1 VVERVTPEMFGRP
14 TAGHEARY
22 ALAAGFLR
30 PGDVVV
36 DAACGIGYGA
46 LLLDAHGDVTYYGV
60 DRDTSVVTVAERSRR
75 TFIQADLQTWQP
87 PFEFDVAVG
96 FETIEHLENY
106 EAYLDWVRRARRF
119 VIVSV
124 PIVPSKRVNPFH
136 LHDFE
141 RDDVIQLVTADER
154 WRLFQYFDQP
164 WEHSC
169 VYVFARSGVSPVD
182 TRHLV
187 GRWSRL
193 KGDVRGVT
201 ARSKARISRG
211 VRRTRSR
218 ASKARARR
226 RES

>member
-1 VVERVTPEMFGRP
+1 MVERVTPEMFARWRA

-46 LLLDAHGDVTYYGV
+46 LLLDAHDDVTYYGV
-60 DRDTSVVTVAERSRR
+60 DLDTSVIAIDEHPRR
-75 TFIQADLQTWQP
+75 TFIQADLQTWRP
-87 PFEFDVAVG
+87 SFDFDVAVG

-106 EAYLDWVRRARRF
+106 EPYLEWARRAKRY

-124 PIVPSKRVNPFH
+124 PIVPTKHDNVFH

-141 RDDVIQLVTADER
+141 RDDIIKLVTRDDQ

-169 VYVFARSGVSPVD
+169 VYVFARAGVLPVD
-182 TRHLV
+182 RRDLHGVPTREPAAS
-187 GRWSRL
+187 GPRPRRW
-193 KGDVRGVT
+193 
-201 ARSKARISRG
+201 ARAAIRR
-211 VRRTRSR
+211 VRR
-218 ASKARARR
+218 
-226 RES
+226 

>member
-1 VVERVTPEMFGRP
+1 MVERVSPEMFPRK

-46 LLLDAHGDVTYYGV
+46 LILDAHDDVTYYGV
-60 DRDTSVVTVAERSRR
+60 DRDISIVAVDAHARR
-75 TFIQADLQTWQP
+75 MFIEADLQAWQP

-106 EAYLDWVRRARRF
+106 DVYLEWIRRSRRYI
-119 VIVSV
+119 VVSV
-124 PIVPSKRVNPFH
+124 PIVPSKHVNVFH
-136 LHDFE
+136 VHDFE
-141 RDDVIQLVTADER
+141 RDDIIQLITADAE

-169 VYVFARSGVSPVD
+169 VYVFARGGAAPVD
-182 TRHLV
+182 TRDFQSL
-187 GRWSRL
+187 
-193 KGDVRGVT
+193 
-201 ARSKARISRG
+201 
-211 VRRTRSR
+211 
-218 ASKARARR
+218 
-226 RES
+226 

>member
-60 DRDTSVVTVAERSRR
+60 DIDVSVVAVAEDPRR
-75 TFIQADLQTWQP
+75 TFIEADLLEWKP

-106 EAYLDWVRRARRF
+106 EPYLDWLRRARRYI
-119 VIVSV
+119 IVSV
-124 PIVPSKRVNPFH
+124 PIVPSKHVNVFH
-136 LHDFE
+136 VHDFE
-141 RDDVIQLVTADER
+141 RDDVIQLVTADDR

-169 VYVFARSGVSPVD
+169 VYIFARSGVAPVD
-182 TRHLV
+182 PRDLL
-187 GRWSRL
+187 GRRARL
-193 KGDVRGVT
+193 RADAGAFT
-201 ARSKARISRG
+201 ARSKGWIKRR
-211 VRRTRSR
+211 VRRQAPTH
-218 ASKARARR
+218 ARR
-226 RES
+226 PR

>member
-30 PGDVVV
+30 RGDVVV

-60 DRDTSVVTVAERSRR
+60 DRDTSIVAVKERSRR
-75 TFIQADLQTWQP
+75 TFIQADLQAWQP
-87 PFEFDVAVG
+87 SFDFDVAVG

-106 EAYLDWVRRARRF
+106 GTYLDWVRRARRF

-124 PIVPSKRVNPFH
+124 PIIPTKHENVFH
-136 LHDFE
+136 VHDFK
-141 RDDVIQLVTADER
+141 RDDVVQLVTADDT
-154 WRLFQYFDQP
+154 WRLFQFFDQP

-169 VYVFARSGVSPVD
+169 IYIFARSGVTPVD
-182 TRHLV
+182 PRDL
-187 GRWSRL
+187 
-193 KGDVRGVT
+193 
-201 ARSKARISRG
+201 
-211 VRRTRSR
+211 
-218 ASKARARR
+218 RR
-226 RES
+226 RRRRFFR

>member
-1 VVERVTPEMFGRP
+1 LVERVTPGMFERRK

-46 LLLDAHGDVTYYGV
+46 LLLDAHHDVTYYGV
-60 DRDTSVVTVAERSRR
+60 DRDISVIAVEQHPRR
-75 TFIQADLQTWQP
+75 TFVEADLQRWQP

-106 EAYLDWVRRARRF
+106 QTYLDWVRRARRYI
-119 VIVSV
+119 IVSV
-124 PIVPSKRVNPFH
+124 PIIPTKHENEFH
-136 LHDFE
+136 FHDFE
-141 RDDVIQLVTADER
+141 RDDITQLVTADAE

-169 VYVFARSGVSPVD
+169 VYVFARPDVAPVEPRD
-182 TRHLV
+182 LR
-187 GRWSRL
+187 
-193 KGDVRGVT
+193 
-201 ARSKARISRG
+201 SRG
-211 VRRTRSR
+211 N
-218 ASKARARR
+218 
-226 RES
+226 

>member
-1 VVERVTPEMFGRP
+1 MFGRP

-46 LLLDAHGDVTYYGV
+46 LVLDAHGDVTYYGV
-60 DRDTSVVTVAERSRR
+60 DRDVSVVAVAEHPQR
-75 TFIQADLQTWQP
+75 TFIQADLETWQP

-96 FETIEHLENY
+96 FETIEHLHDY
-106 EAYLDWVRRARRF
+106 ETYLAWIRQAKRYIV
-119 VIVSV
+119 VSV
-124 PIVPSKRVNPFH
+124 PIVPSKHVNVFH
-136 LHDFE
+136 VHDFE
-141 RDDVIQLVTADER
+141 RDDVIQLVTADAR

-182 TRHLV
+182 PRDLL
-187 GRWSRL
+187 GRWKRL
-193 KGDVRGVT
+193 RVDADAFTV
-201 ARSKARISRG
+201 RSKAWIRRRMPTH
-211 VRRTRSR
+211 VRRPR
-218 ASKARARR
+218 
-226 RES
+226 

>member
-30 PGDVVV
+30 RGDVVV

-60 DRDTSVVTVAERSRR
+60 DRDTSIVAVKERSRR
-75 TFIQADLQTWQP
+75 TFIQADLQAWQP
-87 PFEFDVAVG
+87 SFDFDVAVG

-106 EAYLDWVRRARRF
+106 GTYLDWVRRARRF

-124 PIVPSKRVNPFH
+124 PIIPTKHENVFH
-136 LHDFE
+136 VHDFK
-141 RDDVIQLVTADER
+141 RDDVVQLVTADDT
-154 WRLFQYFDQP
+154 WRLFQFFDQP

-169 VYVFARSGVSPVD
+169 IYVFARSGVAPVD
-182 TRHLV
+182 PRDL
-187 GRWSRL
+187 
-193 KGDVRGVT
+193 
-201 ARSKARISRG
+201 
-211 VRRTRSR
+211 
-218 ASKARARR
+218 RR
-226 RES
+226 RRRRFFR

>member
-60 DRDTSVVTVAERSRR
+60 DRDTSVVAVAERSRR

-96 FETIEHLENY
+96 FETIEHLEDY
-106 EAYLDWVRRARRF
+106 RTYLEWARRARRF
-119 VIVSV
+119 VILSV
-124 PIVPSKRVNPFH
+124 PIVPSKHVNPFH

-141 RDDVIQLVTADER
+141 RDDVIRLVTADDR

-182 TRHLV
+182 PRDLV
-187 GRWSRL
+187 GRWSKL
-193 KGDVRGVT
+193 KGDLRAVT
-201 ARSKARISRG
+201 ARG
-211 VRRTRSR
+211 VRRIRSR
-218 ASKARARR
+218 ASRARAHRR
-226 RES
+226 GS